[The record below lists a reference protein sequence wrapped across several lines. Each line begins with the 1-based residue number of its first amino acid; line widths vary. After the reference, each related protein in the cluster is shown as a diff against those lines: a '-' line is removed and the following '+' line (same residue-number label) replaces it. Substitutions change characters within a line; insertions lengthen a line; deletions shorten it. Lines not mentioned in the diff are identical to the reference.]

1 MPSDVTVSDEE
12 LYVMNGPSVLRG
24 SLDSGLAVTEFPLP
38 NMDTTPLMLLMFD
51 LHSGDLI
58 HPNFKF
64 VLDAL
69 AVGTVLMII
78 TGPILWWRRKW

>member
-1 MPSDVTVSDEE
+1 MPSDVTESDEE
-12 LYVMNGPSVLRG
+12 LYVMNGPTVLRG
-24 SLDSGLAVTEFPLP
+24 TLSSGLAVTEFPLP
-38 NMDTTPLMLLMFD
+38 HMDTTPLMLLMFD